1 MTSWLNPVAS
11 NLSGGLCYVLEP
23 FYSFFFILPHVNL
36 FSATHGDSQA
46 WLMWPPTIQTR
57 DLVCSLSLLL
67 SWLYCAMWPII
78 TCRRTMTP
86 TLLFWWHHR
95 SHADS
100 LLFPVTY
107 CTRDAIVLV
116 TSIVLVTLLF
126 SFTIS
131 NSCLWPYSLRLDF
144 LYSTVTRYLN
154 NRVFPIHPLSDPFKV
169 FLSYLK
175 YSRVTTSHQ

>member
-1 MTSWLNPVAS
+1 MLRPGTVLFIFLYFTPCLTFSLRLMVTHRLDSCDHLLYRLVTRYVPCLYCCRDSIVPCDL
-11 NLSGGLCYVLEP
+11 LSHVDGL
-23 FYSFFFILPHVNL
+23 
-36 FSATHGDSQA
+36 
-46 WLMWPPTIQTR
+46 WLM
-57 DLVCSLSLLL
+57 
-67 SWLYCAMWPII
+67 
-78 TCRRTMTP
+78 

-144 LYSTVTRYLN
+144 LYPTVQN